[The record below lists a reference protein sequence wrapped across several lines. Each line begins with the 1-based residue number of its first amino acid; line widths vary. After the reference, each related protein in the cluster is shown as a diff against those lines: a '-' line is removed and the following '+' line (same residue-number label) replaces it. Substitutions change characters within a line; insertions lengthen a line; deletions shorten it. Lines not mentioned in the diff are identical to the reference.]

1 MSESGLQWNDEII
14 AGCKQRNRDAQ
25 NQLYSLYA
33 DAMYN
38 TAYRIVGN
46 AHDAEDV
53 LVMSFCDV
61 FRAIDSYNRKATP
74 GAWIKRIVINRS
86 ITTINK
92 RKSQVELTE
101 NIPDTSSDEEVESSG
116 PYEMSI
122 IKKCIEKLAEGY
134 RTILTLYLIEGYDHA
149 EIANILNIT
158 VATSKS
164 QYSRA
169 KKRLKQLVVHSQ
181 QETQS

>member
-14 AGCKQRNRDAQ
+14 AGCKRRNRHAQ
-25 NQLYSLYA
+25 NQLYKLYS

-46 AHDAEDV
+46 SHDAEDV
-53 LVMSFCDV
+53 LVMSFSDV

-86 ITTINK
+86 ITMINK
-92 RKSQVELTE
+92 RKNQLELTD
-101 NIPDTSSDEEVESSG
+101 NVPDTSLDEVGESSSE
-116 PYEMSI
+116 YEVSL
-122 IKKCIEKLAEGY
+122 IKKCINQLAEGY
-134 RTILTLYLIEGYDHA
+134 RTILTLYLIEGYDHG
-149 EIANILNIT
+149 EIANILNISQ
-158 VATSKS
+158 ATSKS

-169 KKRLKQLVVHSQ
+169 KKRLKQLVSHSQ
-181 QETQS
+181 QEVE